1 MEKYSINWLGKEYPA
16 IDIVI
21 FAGTD
26 NEQQVTISSTELD
39 AILLEDMDG
48 SIASNEAM
56 KLDETIAYYIE
67 PEEFDLTEEEIIN
80 RYSLTFASYN

>member
-67 PEEFDLTEEEIIN
+67 PEEFDLTEEEIIKIVE
-80 RYSLTFASYN
+80 ASYN

>member
-39 AILLEDMDG
+39 AILFEDMDG

-67 PEEFDLTEEEIIN
+67 PEEFDLTEEEIIKIVE
-80 RYSLTFASYN
+80 ASYN

>member
-67 PEEFDLTEEEIIN
+67 PEGFDLTEEEIIKIVE
-80 RYSLTFASYN
+80 ASYN

>member
-67 PEEFDLTEEEIIN
+67 PEEFDLTEEEIVKIVE
-80 RYSLTFASYN
+80 ASYN

>member
-1 MEKYSINWLGKEYPA
+1 MEKYSINWLGKESPA

-21 FAGTD
+21 FAGTE
-26 NEQQVTISSTELD
+26 NEQQVTISSTDLD

-48 SIASNEAM
+48 SIASNEAI

-67 PEEFDLTEEEIIN
+67 PEEFNLTEEEIIKIVE
-80 RYSLTFASYN
+80 ASYS

>member
-39 AILLEDMDG
+39 AILLKDMDG

-67 PEEFDLTEEEIIN
+67 PEEFDLTEEEIIKIVE
-80 RYSLTFASYN
+80 ASYN

>member
-1 MEKYSINWLGKEYPA
+1 MEKYSINWLGQEYPA

-67 PEEFDLTEEEIIN
+67 PEEFDLTEEEIIKIVE
-80 RYSLTFASYN
+80 ASYN

>member
-26 NEQQVTISSTELD
+26 NELQVTISSTELD

-67 PEEFDLTEEEIIN
+67 PEEFDLTEEEIIKIVE
-80 RYSLTFASYN
+80 ASYN

>member
-1 MEKYSINWLGKEYPA
+1 MEKYSINWLDKEYPA

-67 PEEFDLTEEEIIN
+67 PEEFDLTEEEIIKIVE
-80 RYSLTFASYN
+80 ASYN

>member
-56 KLDETIAYYIE
+56 KLDETIAYYIG
-67 PEEFDLTEEEIIN
+67 PEEFDLTEEEIIKIVE
-80 RYSLTFASYN
+80 ASYN

>member
-1 MEKYSINWLGKEYPA
+1 MEKYSINWLGKKYPA

-67 PEEFDLTEEEIIN
+67 PEEFDLTEEEIIKIVE
-80 RYSLTFASYN
+80 ASYN

>member
-67 PEEFDLTEEEIIN
+67 PEEFDLTEEEIIKIVEAN
-80 RYSLTFASYN
+80 YN

>member
-26 NEQQVTISSTELD
+26 KEQQVTISSTELD

-48 SIASNEAM
+48 SVASNEAM

-67 PEEFDLTEEEIIN
+67 PEEFDLTEEEIIKIVE
-80 RYSLTFASYN
+80 ASYN

>member
-1 MEKYSINWLGKEYPA
+1 MGKYSINWLGKEYPA

-67 PEEFDLTEEEIIN
+67 PEEFDLTEEEIIKIVE
-80 RYSLTFASYN
+80 ASYN

>member
-1 MEKYSINWLGKEYPA
+1 MEMYSINWLGKEYPA

-67 PEEFDLTEEEIIN
+67 PEEFDLTEEEIIKIVE
-80 RYSLTFASYN
+80 ASYN

>member
-56 KLDETIAYYIE
+56 KLDEAIAYYIE
-67 PEEFDLTEEEIIN
+67 PEEFDLTEEEIIKIVE
-80 RYSLTFASYN
+80 ASYN

>member
-1 MEKYSINWLGKEYPA
+1 M
-16 IDIVI
+16 
-21 FAGTD
+21 
-26 NEQQVTISSTELD
+26 D

-67 PEEFDLTEEEIIN
+67 PEEFDLTEEEIIKIVE
-80 RYSLTFASYN
+80 ASYN

>member
-21 FAGTD
+21 FAGTE
-26 NEQQVTISSTELD
+26 NEQQVTISSTDLD

-48 SIASNEAM
+48 SIASNEAI

-67 PEEFDLTEEEIIN
+67 PEEFNLTEEEIIKIVE
-80 RYSLTFASYN
+80 ASYS